1 MREEYQH
8 MTTTGSFKR
17 AAIRAASVAA
27 VAILGFASQS
37 WAQSAKRLP
46 PIEAYDLSGE
56 VRRLPAGLPTALTLL
71 IVAFDRDQQPQ
82 AERLS
87 SLIDEAGAAARGIA
101 TIETPVIQDPGG
113 PGRFFIDN
121 GMRLGIP
128 DEEKRKIVVTLYVKD
143 LTAWLA
149 ETGLMT
155 KDTVYL
161 MAVTRSGRIVR
172 SARGETLADVRLM
185 KAFVVQAQKQAGN

>member
-1 MREEYQH
+1 MNPITKKPITQLRRVG
-8 MTTTGSFKR
+8 TR
-17 AAIRAASVAA
+17 IALVAA
-27 VAILGFASQS
+27 FAVLGFASQG
-37 WAQSAKRLP
+37 WAQSAKRFP
-46 PIEAYDLSGE
+46 AIEAYDLAGE

-87 SLIDEAGAAARGIA
+87 SLIDEAKAAARGIA
-101 TIETPVIQDPGG
+101 TIETPVIQDPGSA
-113 PGRFFIDN
+113 GRFFIDN
-121 GMRLGIP
+121 GMKSGIR
-128 DEEKRKIVVTLYVKD
+128 DADKRKAVVTLYVKD

-149 ETGLMT
+149 ETDLMT

-172 SARGETLADVRLM
+172 SARGETLADVGMM
-185 KAFVVQAQKQAGN
+185 KSFVAQAQKQAGN